1 MSYSLSV
8 ELRWLQV
15 VEPPRNWDL
24 LLLTCLIYI
33 NISEDSSFSFFF
45 YIFLIHIC
53 FGFNETKLTKGKLY
67 GELRPVVKW
76 NFKERD
82 WIFRLRRQIWP
93 CEICRLKFSTYCVIL
108 TMTKT
113 SYNIRNNK
121 SDLRLR
127 NFREVYFGKKQLSDN
142 NNNNI
147 VEFFNKTD
155 AFSERLQQILINKRF
170 VYIIYNNKCALFKD
184 LSDCF

>member
-1 MSYSLSV
+1 
-8 ELRWLQV
+8 
-15 VEPPRNWDL
+15 
-24 LLLTCLIYI
+24 
-33 NISEDSSFSFFF
+33 
-45 YIFLIHIC
+45 
-53 FGFNETKLTKGKLY
+53 
-67 GELRPVVKW
+67 
-76 NFKERD
+76 
-82 WIFRLRRQIWP
+82 
-93 CEICRLKFSTYCVIL
+93 
-108 TMTKT
+108 MTKT

-142 NNNNI
+142 NNNSI

-184 LSDCF
+184 LSGCF